1 LSARPEGRIIQQP
14 DEQLASEERR
24 MAETQTAPLDPPVRP
39 DDPMPLHGI
48 DHVELWVGNAKQA
61 AFFFTRA
68 FGFRPVGYLGL
79 ETGARDRVSHVLEQG
94 RIRLVLTGAL
104 GSDSPIAAHQQ
115 RHGDGVKVIA
125 LGVPDVD
132 HAYREATARGAEGV
146 TEPHGIS
153 DEHGSVRLASIRT
166 YGETLHTFVDRS
178 GYDGPFLPGYVE
190 ADGGADAGAEP
201 PRLLAL
207 DHIVGNVELGQMDR
221 WVSYY
226 EDVFGMTEMIHFS
239 DEAISTEYSALMS
252 KVVTSGNGRVKFPI
266 NEPAEG
272 KRKSQ
277 IDEYLEFYEGPGA
290 QHLAVATR
298 DIVGTVRTLRA
309 CGVEFLSVPDSYYD
323 EVPARVPAVAGQ
335 LADLRAEG
343 ILVDHDDEGHLLQ
356 IFTKPV
362 GDRPTIF
369 FEIIERHGARG
380 FGEGNF
386 KALFEAIERE
396 QERRGN
402 L

>member
-1 LSARPEGRIIQQP
+1 MATTETSPAAARSQ
-14 DEQLASEERR
+14 DF
-24 MAETQTAPLDPPVRP
+24 
-39 DDPMPLHGI
+39 MPLHGI

-61 AFFFTRA
+61 AYFFTRA
-68 FGFRPVGYLGL
+68 YGFTEVAYCGL
-79 ETGARDRVSHVLEQG
+79 ETGVRDRTSHVLEQG
-94 RIRLVLTGAL
+94 RVRLVLTGAL
-104 GSDSPIAAHQQ
+104 HSNSPIAAHQHK
-115 RHGDGVKVIA
+115 HGDGVKVIA

-132 HAYREATARGAEGV
+132 HAYREATARGAQGV
-146 TEPHGIS
+146 TPPH
-153 DEHGSVRLASIRT
+153 DVADAHGTVRLASILA

-178 GYDGPFLPGYVE
+178 AYDGPFLPGFV
-190 ADGGADAGAEP
+190 ADGAPAADGHED
-201 PRLLAL
+201 RLLAL
-207 DHIVGNVELGQMDR
+207 DHIVGNVELGEMDR
-221 WVSYY
+221 WVRYY

-298 DIVGTVRTLRA
+298 DIVGTVRALRA
-309 CGVEFLSVPDSYYD
+309 CGVEFLTVPDSYYD
-323 EVPARVPAVAGQ
+323 EVPERVPAVAGQ

-369 FEIIERHGARG
+369 FEVIERHGARG

-396 QERRGN
+396 QDRRGN